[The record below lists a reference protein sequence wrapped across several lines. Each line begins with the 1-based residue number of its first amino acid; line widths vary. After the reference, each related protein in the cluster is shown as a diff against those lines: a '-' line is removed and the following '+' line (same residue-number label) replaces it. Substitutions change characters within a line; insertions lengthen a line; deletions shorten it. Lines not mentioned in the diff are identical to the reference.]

1 MEAEKKRNETV
12 FYVILAL
19 AVLIAGA
26 AAWFYFSGKKAPEAV
41 PPQISQPVDMSF
53 LQNLEGNY
61 SMKMTSDGET
71 SLTSASVQRIADD
84 RYSVT
89 RVTVYGPM
97 HYSFSFSE
105 DGSVFSEELG
115 AGFAAYKAGI
125 DKTTI
130 RFEKENIVC
139 ELTR

>member
-26 AAWFYFSGKKAPEAV
+26 AAWFYFSGKKAPEAG
-41 PPQISQPVDMSF
+41 PAQISQPVDMSF

-97 HYSFSFSE
+97 HYSFSFSRCA
-105 DGSVFSEELG
+105 GYVIPPANRHSELP
-115 AGFAAYKAGI
+115 AFAFGKMKPSLSSI
-125 DKTTI
+125 
-130 RFEKENIVC
+130 
-139 ELTR
+139 